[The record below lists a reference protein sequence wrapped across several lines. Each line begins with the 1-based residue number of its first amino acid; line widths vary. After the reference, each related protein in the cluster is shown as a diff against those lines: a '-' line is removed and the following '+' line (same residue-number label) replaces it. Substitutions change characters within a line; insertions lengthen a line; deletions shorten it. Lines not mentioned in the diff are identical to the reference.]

1 MNAIDAIDATDAINA
16 ARNDATDAID
26 AMNATDAS
34 TPRTIWDLL
43 TSAERRSAAMLLGLM
58 VIGMAQT
65 QSTL

>member
-1 MNAIDAIDATDAINA
+1 MN
-16 ARNDATDAID
+16 
-26 AMNATDAS
+26 AS